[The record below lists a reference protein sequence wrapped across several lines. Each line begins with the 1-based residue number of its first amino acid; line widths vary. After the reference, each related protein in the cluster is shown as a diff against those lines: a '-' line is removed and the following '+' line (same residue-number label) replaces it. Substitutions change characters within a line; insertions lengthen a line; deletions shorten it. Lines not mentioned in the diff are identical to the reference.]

1 MRSDGPLE
9 VPIVIRNLRKFV
21 SYLLGKT
28 EEVQE
33 LDLKDLLM
41 AKVILD
47 IHRTR
52 KSKELVFLPLG
63 HLRPIHALDRPN
75 AMRATEAR
83 IEALEPHRER
93 LLASGR
99 LTCDDL
105 AEILP
110 SVSWIKTVR
119 ENDSSYLVY
128 EGNGRLAA
136 LHGVFGPEAD
146 LGVEAELY
154 HFRKPKKIIRRLNR
168 LRRLNGLI

>member
-1 MRSDGPLE
+1 
-9 VPIVIRNLRKFV
+9 VIQNVRKFV

-52 KSKELVFLPLG
+52 VRKEFVLLPLC
-63 HLRPIHALDRPN
+63 HLKPIHTLDRPN
-75 AMRATEAR
+75 AKRATEAR
-83 IEALEPHRER
+83 VEALGPHREE
-93 LLASGR
+93 LLAAGR

-105 AEILP
+105 AEVLP

-119 ENDSSYLVY
+119 EDDQSYLAY

-136 LHGVFGPEAD
+136 LHRVFGPEVD
-146 LGVEAELY
+146 LEVEVELY
-154 HFRKPKKIIRRLNR
+154 HFRYPKKIIRRLNR
-168 LRRLNGLI
+168 LRRLNGLL